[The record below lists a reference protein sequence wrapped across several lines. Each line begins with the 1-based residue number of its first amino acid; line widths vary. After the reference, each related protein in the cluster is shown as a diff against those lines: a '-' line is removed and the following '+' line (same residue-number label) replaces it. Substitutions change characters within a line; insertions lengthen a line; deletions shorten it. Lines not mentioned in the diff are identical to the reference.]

1 MQCELF
7 FYWNSNHTTRRPT
20 EPIPEPGSSDSPIQ
34 LSTECSIKYTTTA
47 NCLDQLKFRQ
57 PFNTILHILYL
68 GFDRCRCTP
77 RVCIYFLICSS
88 YDNLSLK
95 IASPNRTHE
104 LGHRLG
110 QSMTCMQV
118 HWRMGE
124 EERAGLGRVGKV
136 LEEDH
141 RYIQNTR

>member
-1 MQCELF
+1 MASVFPQVKFNLVDKLLM
-7 FYWNSNHTTRRPT
+7 NA
-20 EPIPEPGSSDSPIQ
+20 SPI
-34 LSTECSIKYTTTA
+34 A
-47 NCLDQLKFRQ
+47 
-57 PFNTILHILYL
+57 
-68 GFDRCRCTP
+68 RCTP
-77 RVCIYFLICSS
+77 RVCIYFLLCSS

-124 EERAGLGRVGKV
+124 EERAGLGRVGKG
-136 LEEDH
+136 LEEDGVV
-141 RYIQNTR
+141 RRGPTLTEISGNYQFSS